1 MICVIKSGP
10 HKDLMNSDFPCPW
23 YHLLFQM
30 SSFPQILTLFW
41 TCVFIPSPEW
51 FILVFLTLNLTPLP
65 ILKNVHYFH
74 RQSPLQHFTFHW
86 GSFSVARKAHITL
99 LNTDRIKQH
108 GTMCGGR
115 AKVRDWSQHSARRA
129 ESCPRGEELGV
140 LAGPLEGA
148 DLLSNAVPRDAA
160 FAGTLEPPR
169 TWEQWKGTCTVKGTN
184 LSVELCSEGLT
195 QHC

>member
-23 YHLLFQM
+23 YQLLFQM

-108 GTMCGGR
+108 GAMCGIKTFPAQTLLGCL
-115 AKVRDWSQHSARRA
+115 SATQRA
-129 ESCPRGEELGV
+129 EGKQW
-140 LAGPLEGA
+140 
-148 DLLSNAVPRDAA
+148 LLQIIRRQWLNWGDHFPW
-160 FAGTLEPPR
+160 GKHTL
-169 TWEQWKGTCTVKGTN
+169 CT
-184 LSVELCSEGLT
+184 EF
-195 QHC
+195 